1 MDDGR
6 IASPAT
12 ERYAKKKEA
21 ILAAATAILNRQGVK
36 GMTLADVAAKV
47 GLITTSVTYYYRK
60 KDDLAAACFMR
71 GLERFDALVTEAAA
85 RAPDAEGR
93 LLAFLDLYLDL
104 NRRVRLGE
112 AAPLTSFTEMRA
124 LKEPLRGSVQ
134 GAFSDLFRR
143 VRGFFEGQAFDH
155 LDKRDRN
162 ARTHLLL
169 EQVFWSSSWLRR
181 YDTEDYGRVR
191 DKMYDILVNGL
202 APRDGNGAG
211 RGSPPVAWA
220 PVALPDPTP
229 AASDHQEWRETFL
242 VAATRLINQRG
253 YRGAS
258 VEEISA
264 QLNVTKGSFYHHHE
278 DKDAL
283 VVECFERTFAVTRK
297 AQADARKLAGDGWQQ
312 LAAATAALVEYQLS
326 DHGPLLRAS
335 SMGALPIEIR
345 HEMSQGYNRG
355 SERFAAII
363 SDGVA
368 EGSVRAV
375 DPMIAAHMINSM
387 LNAAAAL
394 GAWVPGVERAEAA
407 RLFARPLLTGV
418 FAR

>member
-12 ERYAKKKEA
+12 ERYLKKKEA
-21 ILAAATAILNRQGVK
+21 ILAAATTILNRQGVK
-36 GMTLADVAAKV
+36 GMTLAGVAAEV

-60 KDDLAAACFMR
+60 KDELAAACFMR
-71 GLERFDALVTEAAA
+71 GLERLDALVTQAA
-85 RAPDAEGR
+85 RAPDAPGR

-104 NRRVRLGE
+104 HRQVRGGE
-112 AAPLTSFTEMRA
+112 AAPLTSFTEIRA
-124 LKEPLRGSVQ
+124 LKDPLRGSVQ
-134 GAFSDLFRR
+134 GAFNDLFRR
-143 VRGFFEGQAFDH
+143 VRGFFEGPAFEH

-169 EQVFWSSSWLRR
+169 EQVLWSGSWLRR

-191 DKMYDILVNGL
+191 DRMHDILIHGL
-202 APRDGNGAG
+202 APNGET
-211 RGSPPVAWA
+211 GSRPDWDPA
-220 PVALPDPTP
+220 ALPDPTP
-229 AASDHQEWRETFL
+229 EAPEGQDWRETFL

-278 DKDAL
+278 DKDGL
-283 VVECFERTFAVTRK
+283 VVECFERTFAVIRK
-297 AQADARKLAGDGWQQ
+297 AQGDARRLGQGEEAGDGWDQ
-312 LAAATAALVEYQLS
+312 LSAATAALVEYQLS
-326 DHGPLLRAS
+326 DHGPLLRAP
-335 SMGALPIEIR
+335 SMGSRPKEIR
-345 HEMSQGYNRG
+345 HPIAQGYNRG
-355 SERFAAII
+355 SERFAAMI
-363 SDGVA
+363 SDGIA

-387 LNAAAAL
+387 LNAAASL
-394 GAWVPGVERAEAA
+394 WVWIPDIERQEAA
-407 RLFARPLLTGV
+407 RLLARPLLTGL
-418 FAR
+418 FTR

>member
-12 ERYAKKKEA
+12 ERYARKKEA

-71 GLERFDALVTEAAA
+71 GLERFEAMVEEAG
-85 RAPDAEGR
+85 RAEQPKDR
-93 LLAFLDLYLDL
+93 LLRFLDLYLDL
-104 NRRVRLGE
+104 HRRVRLGE

-134 GAFSDLFRR
+134 GAFNDLFRR

-155 LDKRDRN
+155 LDKRERN

-169 EQVFWSSSWLRR
+169 EQMFWSGSWLRR
-181 YDTEDYGRVR
+181 YDTDDYDRVR

-202 APRDGNGAG
+202 APAGGA
-211 RGSPPVAWA
+211 RAWA
-220 PVALPDPTP
+220 PAALPDPTP
-229 AASDHQEWRETFL
+229 EAAEGQDWRETFL

-258 VEEISA
+258 VEDISA

-297 AQADARKLAGDGWQQ
+297 AQADARKTAGDGWDQ
-312 LAAATAALVEYQLS
+312 LSAATAALVEYQLS

-345 HEMSQGYNRG
+345 HEMVQGYNRG

-368 EGSVRAV
+368 EGSIRAV

-387 LNAAAAL
+387 LNAAASL
-394 GAWVPGVERAEAA
+394 GAWVPGVEREEAA
-407 RLFARPLLTGV
+407 RLFARPLLMGV
-418 FAR
+418 LAK

>member
-12 ERYAKKKEA
+12 ERYARKKEA

-36 GMTLADVAAKV
+36 GMTLSDVAAKV

-71 GLERFDALVTEAAA
+71 GLERFDALVDEAA
-85 RAPDAEGR
+85 RAPDAPGR

-134 GAFSDLFRR
+134 GAFNDLFRR
-143 VRGFFEGQAFDH
+143 VRGFFEGPRFDH

-169 EQVFWSSSWLRR
+169 EQLFWSGSWLRR
-181 YDTEDYGRVR
+181 YDVEDYGRVR
-191 DKMYDILVNGL
+191 DKMYDILVHGL
-202 APRDGNGAG
+202 APKGADAQA
-211 RGSPPVAWA
+211 AWA
-220 PVALPDPTP
+220 PLPLPDPTP
-229 AASDHQEWRETFL
+229 QSPDGQEWRETFL

-258 VEEISA
+258 VEDISA

-297 AQADARKLAGDGWQQ
+297 AQADARALGVDGWTQ
-312 LAAATAALVEYQLS
+312 LSSAAAALVAYQLS
-326 DHGPLLRAS
+326 EHGPLLRAS

-345 HEMSQGYNRG
+345 HEMVQGYNRG

-387 LNAAAAL
+387 LNAAASL
-394 GAWVPGVERAEAA
+394 GVWVPGLERDEAA
-407 RLFARPLLTGV
+407 RLFARPLLTGL
-418 FAR
+418 FSQ

>member
-71 GLERFDALVTEAAA
+71 GLERFDALVTEAAK
-85 RAPDAEGR
+85 APDAPTR
-93 LLAFLDLYLDL
+93 LLKFLDLYLDL

-134 GAFSDLFRR
+134 GAFNDLFRR
-143 VRGFFEGQAFDH
+143 VRGFFEGPEFDH

-169 EQVFWSSSWLRR
+169 EQVFWSGSWLRR
-181 YDTEDYGRVR
+181 YDTDDYGRVR

-202 APRDGNGAG
+202 APKG
-211 RGSPPVAWA
+211 GSESWA
-220 PVALPDPTP
+220 PLALPDPTP
-229 AASDHQEWRETFL
+229 QSLEGQEWRETFL

-297 AQADARKLAGDGWQQ
+297 AQADARALAKDSWEQ
-312 LAAATAALVEYQLS
+312 LVSATAALVAYQLS

-345 HEMSQGYNRG
+345 TEMTQGYARG

-387 LNAAAAL
+387 LNAAASL
-394 GAWVPGVERAEAA
+394 GVWAPGLEREQAA
-407 RLFARPLLTGV
+407 RLFARPLLTGL
-418 FAR
+418 FSK

>member
-12 ERYAKKKEA
+12 ERYARKKEA

-36 GMTLADVAAKV
+36 GMTLSDVAAKV

-71 GLERFDALVTEAAA
+71 GVERLDALVGEAAK
-85 RAPDAEGR
+85 APDAPSR

-134 GAFSDLFRR
+134 GAFNDLFRR
-143 VRGFFEGQAFDH
+143 VRGFFEGPQFDH

-169 EQVFWSSSWLRR
+169 EQLFWTGSWLRR
-181 YDTEDYGRVR
+181 YDVEDYGRVR
-191 DKMYDILVNGL
+191 DKMYDILVHGL
-202 APRDGNGAG
+202 TPKGAG
-211 RGSPPVAWA
+211 GHAAWA
-220 PVALPDPTP
+220 PLLLPDPTP
-229 AASDHQEWRETFL
+229 QSSEGQEWRETFL

-258 VEEISA
+258 VEDISA

-297 AQADARKLAGDGWQQ
+297 AQADARALGADGWTQ
-312 LAAATAALVEYQLS
+312 LSSATAALVAYQLS
-326 DHGPLLRAS
+326 EHGPLLRAS

-345 HEMSQGYNRG
+345 HEMVQGYNRG

-387 LNAAAAL
+387 LNAAASL
-394 GAWVPGVERAEAA
+394 GVWVPGLERDEAA
-407 RLFARPLLTGV
+407 QLFARPLLTGL
-418 FAR
+418 FSK

>member
-12 ERYAKKKEA
+12 ERYARKKEA

-36 GMTLADVAAKV
+36 GMTLSDVAAKV

-71 GLERFDALVTEAAA
+71 GLERFDALVGEAAK
-85 RAPDAEGR
+85 APDAPGR
-93 LLAFLDLYLDL
+93 LLALLDLYLDL

-134 GAFSDLFRR
+134 GAFNDLFRR
-143 VRGFFEGQAFDH
+143 VRGFFEGPQFDP

-169 EQVFWSSSWLRR
+169 EQLFWSGSWLRR
-181 YDTEDYGRVR
+181 YDVEDYGRVR
-191 DKMYDILVNGL
+191 DKMYDILVHGL
-202 APRDGNGAG
+202 APQGAG
-211 RGSPPVAWA
+211 GHAAWA
-220 PVALPDPTP
+220 PLPLPDPTP
-229 AASDHQEWRETFL
+229 QSPEGQEWRETFL

-297 AQADARKLAGDGWQQ
+297 AQADARALGADGWTQ
-312 LAAATAALVEYQLS
+312 LSSATAALVAYQLS
-326 DHGPLLRAS
+326 EHGPLLRAS

-345 HEMSQGYNRG
+345 HEMVQGYNRG

-387 LNAAAAL
+387 LNAAASL
-394 GAWVPGVERAEAA
+394 GIWAPGLERDEAA
-407 RLFARPLLTGV
+407 RLFARPLLTGL
-418 FAR
+418 FSL

>member
-71 GLERFDALVTEAAA
+71 GLERFDALVTEASK
-85 RAPDAEGR
+85 APDAPAR
-93 LLAFLDLYLDL
+93 LLKFLDLYLDL

-134 GAFSDLFRR
+134 GAFNDLFRR
-143 VRGFFEGQAFDH
+143 VRGFFEGPEFEH

-169 EQVFWSSSWLRR
+169 EQVFWSGSWLRR
-181 YDTEDYGRVR
+181 YDVDDYGRVR

-202 APRDGNGAG
+202 APPGATSEGQEPG
-211 RGSPPVAWA
+211 RRSP
-220 PVALPDPTP
+220 LPDPTP
-229 AASDHQEWRETFL
+229 QSPEGQEWRETFL

-258 VEEISA
+258 VEDISA

-297 AQADARKLAGDGWQQ
+297 AQIDARALAKDSWEQ
-312 LAAATAALVEYQLS
+312 LSSATAALVAYQLS

-355 SERFAAII
+355 SERFAALI

-387 LNAAAAL
+387 LNAAASL
-394 GAWVPGVERAEAA
+394 GVWVPGLEREEAA
-407 RLFARPLLTGV
+407 RLFARPLLTGL
-418 FAR
+418 FSK

>member
-71 GLERFDALVTEAAA
+71 GLERFDALVGEAAK
-85 RAPDAEGR
+85 APDAPSR
-93 LLAFLDLYLDL
+93 LLAFLDLHLDL

-134 GAFSDLFRR
+134 GAFNDLFRR
-143 VRGFFEGQAFDH
+143 VRGFFEGPEFDH
-155 LDKRDRN
+155 LEKRDRN

-169 EQVFWSSSWLRR
+169 EQVFWSGSWLRR
-181 YDTEDYGRVR
+181 YDVDDYGRVR

-202 APRDGNGAG
+202 APKGAG
-211 RGSPPVAWA
+211 DQAPWA
-220 PVALPDPTP
+220 PLALPDPTP
-229 AASDHQEWRETFL
+229 QSPDGQEWRETFL

-258 VEEISA
+258 VEDISA

-297 AQADARKLAGDGWQQ
+297 AQADARALAGNSWEQ
-312 LAAATAALVEYQLS
+312 LSAATAALVAYQLS

-345 HEMSQGYNRG
+345 HEMAQGYNRG

-387 LNAAAAL
+387 LNAAASL
-394 GAWVPGVERAEAA
+394 GVWVPGLEREDAA
-407 RLFARPLLTGV
+407 RLFARPLLTGL
-418 FAR
+418 FSK

>member
-71 GLERFDALVTEAAA
+71 GLERFDALVTDASK
-85 RAPDAEGR
+85 APDAPAR
-93 LLAFLDLYLDL
+93 LLKFLDLYLDL

-134 GAFSDLFRR
+134 GAFNDLFRR
-143 VRGFFEGQAFDH
+143 VRGFFEGPEFEH

-169 EQVFWSSSWLRR
+169 EQVFWSGSWLRR
-181 YDTEDYGRVR
+181 YDTDDYGRVR

-202 APRDGNGAG
+202 AAAG
-211 RGSPPVAWA
+211 RAADGQEWA
-220 PVALPDPTP
+220 PSPLPDPTP
-229 AASDHQEWRETFL
+229 LSPEGQEWRETFL

-258 VEEISA
+258 VEDISA
-264 QLNVTKGSFYHHHE
+264 QLNVTKGSFYHHHN

-297 AQADARKLAGDGWQQ
+297 AQIDARALAKDSWEQ
-312 LAAATAALVEYQLS
+312 LSSATAALVAYQLS

-355 SERFAAII
+355 SERFAALI

-387 LNAAAAL
+387 LNAAASL
-394 GAWVPGVERAEAA
+394 GVWVPGLEREEAA
-407 RLFARPLLTGV
+407 RLFARPLLTGL
-418 FAR
+418 FSK

>member
-36 GMTLADVAAKV
+36 GMTLSDVAAKV

-71 GLERFDALVTEAAA
+71 GLERFDALVGEAA
-85 RAPDAEGR
+85 RAPDAPSR
-93 LLAFLDLYLDL
+93 LLALLDLYLDL

-134 GAFSDLFRR
+134 GAFNDLFRR
-143 VRGFFEGQAFDH
+143 VRGFFEGPQFDC

-169 EQVFWSSSWLRR
+169 EQLFWSGSWLRR
-181 YDTEDYGRVR
+181 YDVEDYGRVR
-191 DKMYDILVNGL
+191 DKMYDILVHGL
-202 APRDGNGAG
+202 APKGAG
-211 RGSPPVAWA
+211 GPAAWA
-220 PVALPDPTP
+220 PQPLPDPTP
-229 AASDHQEWRETFL
+229 RSPEGQEWRETFL

-258 VEEISA
+258 VEDISA

-297 AQADARKLAGDGWQQ
+297 AQADARALDADGWTQ
-312 LAAATAALVEYQLS
+312 LSSATAALVAYQLS
-326 DHGPLLRAS
+326 EHGPLLRAS

-345 HEMSQGYNRG
+345 HEMVQGYNRG

-387 LNAAAAL
+387 LNAAASL
-394 GAWVPGVERAEAA
+394 GIWVPGLERDEAA
-407 RLFARPLLTGV
+407 QLFARPLLTGLLS
-418 FAR
+418 R

>member
-71 GLERFDALVTEAAA
+71 GVERFDALVGEAAK
-85 RAPDAEGR
+85 APDASSR
-93 LLAFLDLYLDL
+93 LLAFLDLHLDL

-134 GAFSDLFRR
+134 GAFNDLFRR
-143 VRGFFEGQAFDH
+143 VRGFFEGPEFDH

-169 EQVFWSSSWLRR
+169 EQVFWSGSWLRR
-181 YDTEDYGRVR
+181 YDVDDYGRVR

-202 APRDGNGAG
+202 APKGAG
-211 RGSPPVAWA
+211 ADAWA
-220 PVALPDPTP
+220 PLALPDPTP
-229 AASDHQEWRETFL
+229 QSPDGQEWRETFL

-258 VEEISA
+258 VEDISA

-297 AQADARKLAGDGWQQ
+297 AQADARALTGNSWEQ
-312 LAAATAALVEYQLS
+312 LSAATAALVAYQLS
-326 DHGPLLRAS
+326 EHGPLLRAS

-345 HEMSQGYNRG
+345 HEMAQGYNRG

-387 LNAAAAL
+387 LNAAASL
-394 GAWVPGVERAEAA
+394 GVWVPGLEREDAA
-407 RLFARPLLTGV
+407 RLFARPLLTGL
-418 FAR
+418 FSK

>member
-71 GLERFDALVTEAAA
+71 GLERFDALVTEAGK
-85 RAPDAEGR
+85 APDAPTR

-134 GAFSDLFRR
+134 GAFNDLFRR
-143 VRGFFEGQAFDH
+143 VRGFFEGPEFDH

-169 EQVFWSSSWLRR
+169 EQVFWSGSWLRR
-181 YDTEDYGRVR
+181 YDVDDYGRVR

-202 APRDGNGAG
+202 APKGAG
-211 RGSPPVAWA
+211 DDTWKPVT
-220 PVALPDPTP
+220 LPDPTP
-229 AASDHQEWRETFL
+229 QSPEGQEWRETFL

-258 VEEISA
+258 VEDISA
-264 QLNVTKGSFYHHHE
+264 QLNVTKGSFYHHHV

-297 AQADARKLAGDGWQQ
+297 AQIDARDLAKDNWEQ
-312 LAAATAALVEYQLS
+312 LSSATAALVAYQLS

-345 HEMSQGYNRG
+345 TEMAQGYARG

-387 LNAAAAL
+387 LNAAASL
-394 GAWVPGVERAEAA
+394 GIWVPGLEREEAA
-407 RLFARPLLTGV
+407 RLFARPLLTGL

>member
-12 ERYAKKKEA
+12 ERYARKKEA

-36 GMTLADVAAKV
+36 GMTLSDVAAKV

-71 GLERFDALVTEAAA
+71 GVERLDALVGEAAK
-85 RAPDAEGR
+85 APDAPSR

-134 GAFSDLFRR
+134 GAFNDLFRR
-143 VRGFFEGQAFDH
+143 VRGFFEGPQFDH

-169 EQVFWSSSWLRR
+169 EQLFWTGSWLRR
-181 YDTEDYGRVR
+181 YDVEDYGRVR
-191 DKMYDILVNGL
+191 DKMYDILVHGL
-202 APRDGNGAG
+202 TPKGAG
-211 RGSPPVAWA
+211 GHAAWA
-220 PVALPDPTP
+220 PLPLPDPTP
-229 AASDHQEWRETFL
+229 QSSEGQEWRETFL

-258 VEEISA
+258 VEDISA

-297 AQADARKLAGDGWQQ
+297 AQADARALGADGWTQ
-312 LAAATAALVEYQLS
+312 LSSATAALVAYQLS
-326 DHGPLLRAS
+326 EHGPLLRAS

-345 HEMSQGYNRG
+345 HEMVQGYNRG

-387 LNAAAAL
+387 LNAAASL
-394 GAWVPGVERAEAA
+394 GVWVPGLERDEAA
-407 RLFARPLLTGV
+407 QLFARPLLTGL
-418 FAR
+418 FSK

>member
-71 GLERFDALVTEAAA
+71 GVERFDALVTEAS
-85 RAPDAEGR
+85 RAPDAPAR
-93 LLAFLDLYLDL
+93 LLRFLDLYLDL
-104 NRRVRLGE
+104 NRQVRLGE

-134 GAFSDLFRR
+134 GAFNDLFRR
-143 VRGFFEGQAFDH
+143 VRGLFEGEGFEP
-155 LDKRDRN
+155 LDKRERN

-169 EQVFWSSSWLRR
+169 EQVFWSGSWLRR
-181 YDTEDYGRVR
+181 YDTDDYGRVR
-191 DKMYDILVNGL
+191 DKMYDILIHGL
-202 APRDGNGAG
+202 APKGRNGG
-211 RGSPPVAWA
+211 DQDWA
-220 PVALPDPTP
+220 PIALPDPTP
-229 AASDHQEWRETFL
+229 AAPESQEWRETFL

-297 AQADARKLAGDGWQQ
+297 AQADARALTRQGGAGDGWNQ

-387 LNAAAAL
+387 LNAAASL
-394 GAWVPGVERAEAA
+394 GVWIPGVERAEAA
-407 RLFARPLLTGV
+407 RLFARPLLMGLFTT
-418 FAR
+418 

>member
-6 IASPAT
+6 IANPAT

-71 GLERFDALVTEAAA
+71 GIERFDTLVTEAS
-85 RAPDAEGR
+85 RAPDVPTR
-93 LLAFLDLYLDL
+93 LRTFLDLYLDL
-104 NRRVRLGE
+104 NRQVRLGE
-112 AAPLTSFTEMRA
+112 AAPLASFTEMRA

-134 GAFSDLFRR
+134 GAFNDLFRR
-143 VRGFFEGQAFDH
+143 VRGLFEGEGFDH
-155 LDKRDRN
+155 LDKRERT

-169 EQVFWSSSWLRR
+169 EQVFWSGSWLRR
-181 YDTEDYGRVR
+181 YDVDDYGRVS
-191 DKMYDILVNGL
+191 DKMYDILVHGL
-202 APRDGNGAG
+202 APKGRD
-211 RGSPPVAWA
+211 WA
-220 PVALPDPTP
+220 PAALPDPTP
-229 AASDHQEWRETFL
+229 DAPEGQEWRETFL

-297 AQADARKLAGDGWQQ
+297 AQADARALGQDGWAQ
-312 LAAATAALVEYQLS
+312 LSAATAALVEYQLS

-375 DPMIAAHMINSM
+375 DPMIAAHLINSM
-387 LNAAAAL
+387 LNAAASL
-394 GAWVPGVERAEAA
+394 DAWIPGVEREEAA
-407 RLFARPLLTGV
+407 RLFARPLLMGLFT
-418 FAR
+418 R

>member
-6 IASPAT
+6 VATPAT

-71 GLERFDALVTEAAA
+71 GLERFDALVTEAD
-85 RAPDAEGR
+85 RAPDRRGR
-93 LLAFLDLYLDL
+93 LLKFLELYLDL

-124 LKEPLRGSVQ
+124 LKEPLRASVQ
-134 GAFSDLFRR
+134 GAFADLFRR
-143 VRGFFEGQAFDH
+143 VRRFFEGPDFEH
-155 LDKRDRN
+155 LDKRERN

-169 EQVFWSSSWLRR
+169 EQMFWAGSWLRR
-181 YDTEDYGRVR
+181 YDVDDYGRVR

-202 APRDGNGAG
+202 APPNEKGESRD
-211 RGSPPVAWA
+211 WA
-220 PVALPDPTP
+220 PAALPDPTP
-229 AASDHQEWRETFL
+229 QSPDGQEWRETFL

-297 AQADARKLAGDGWQQ
+297 AQADARALGQDGWEQV
-312 LAAATAALVEYQLS
+312 AAATAALVEYQLS
-326 DHGPLLRAS
+326 EHGPLLRAS

-368 EGSVRAV
+368 ERSVRAV

-387 LNAAAAL
+387 LNAAASL
-394 GAWVPGVERAEAA
+394 GAWVPGVERDEAA
-407 RLFARPLLTGV
+407 RLFARPLLMGLFTK
-418 FAR
+418 